1 MKKKSSTGPP
11 SCALCNNDKAPF
23 QCSQCKTTHY
33 CGVSCQKLDWKA
45 HKKVCNI
52 VVMKKDGIVAAIG
65 NKNNVKG
72 DNSMTNDQ
80 GGIPQGEDYYK
91 KDFVKKKGDANSG
104 EFLFVQGGPMIHL
117 DDSKFTKKE
126 QHALARHNRDVIVKV
141 RNCAMFLSAVQFM
154 VGKVGP
160 SSFDSSLDI

>member
-1 MKKKSSTGPP
+1 M
-11 SCALCNNDKAPF
+11 
-23 QCSQCKTTHY
+23 
-33 CGVSCQKLDWKA
+33 SCQKLDWKA

-52 VVMKKDGIVAAIG
+52 VVKKKDGIVAAIG

-104 EFLFVQGGPMIHL
+104 EFLFVHGGPMIHL
-117 DDSKFTKKE
+117 DDFKVHQEGTTCISKA
-126 QHALARHNRDVIVKV
+126 QSR
-141 RNCAMFLSAVQFM
+141 RNCQGTKLCHVPFCGSIHGGESRTIV
-154 VGKVGP
+154 
-160 SSFDSSLDI
+160 I